1 MSTENIESVA
11 LTQTERVVVTTDQGR
26 VIVTGMLGPKANMA
40 ISGASDI
47 DLTTLIDGATLIY
60 SNSSQKWRA
69 TNLLE
74 KQIMEGGQY

>member
-1 MSTENIESVA
+1 MSTENIESVT

-26 VIVTGMLGPKANMA
+26 VIVTGMIAPRAN
-40 ISGASDI
+40 ISITGASDI
-47 DLTTLIDGATLIY
+47 DIEDLVDGATLIY
-60 SNSSQKWRA
+60 SNINQKWRA